1 MKRAALMLLAAA
13 VVVVAYSCGETE
25 PPENRP
31 PRAVG
36 AIPAQEVMA
45 FDTVQLDLSQYFAD
59 DDGDNLSYSATSGT
73 PRVVRVAVSGST
85 LLIIGRERG
94 AAAVTVVA
102 RDPDGLWATQNI
114 SVEVLGTPGFL
125 RLELHYDEVD
135 IGAVVLLLEGPPADS
150 IQAADGLTLY
160 RAPAEGGVR
169 AFVAGP
175 IPRERYGIPL
185 LGRGHRFAAGLPGD
199 PGAGRGLRLPAA
211 RGGGELEGQDR
222 PIGPGRF
229 GGAGSGAADG
239 RPGSPV
245 GLRRPPTCELPQ
257 LSS

>member
-13 VVVVAYSCGETE
+13 VVVVAFSCGETE

-125 RLELHYDEVD
+125 RFELHYDEVD

-175 IPRERYGIPL
+175 IPVSGTVFRFWAEDIASPQDYQGI
-185 LGRGHRFAAGLPGD
+185 

-229 GGAGSGAADG
+229 GGAESGAADG

>member
-175 IPRERYGIPL
+175 IPVSGTVFRFWAEDIASPQDYQGIL
-185 LGRGHRFAAGLPGD
+185 EQAAGSD
-199 PGAGRGLRLPAA
+199 YRQRGAVERWRV
-211 RGGGELEGQDR
+211 RIVR
-222 PIGPGRF
+222 
-229 GGAGSGAADG
+229 
-239 RPGSPV
+239 
-245 GLRRPPTCELPQ
+245 
-257 LSS
+257 